1 MNDRGDEGLNPP
13 HTARPLDARAISIV
27 VLLCLTWGFNQVA
40 TKLAMP
46 DIPPL
51 TQAAIR
57 SAGGTV
63 LVTVWALWRGEPLL
77 RRDRTLMPGI
87 ITGVLFGLEFLCIF
101 RGLVWTTAVR
111 AVLFIYLAPFFVVIG
126 ARWFLP
132 ADRFDWSQWLGL
144 LLSFAGMVI
153 AFGLPTPSADPHQIV
168 GDVMMVAAAIFWAA
182 TTLVVKASR
191 LQQAPFAK
199 TLLYQLV
206 ISIPILAGAAWMFG
220 ERMMSHPSTLAVASV
235 IYQTLWVAGIT
246 FLMWFALVQR
256 YSASRLSAFTFLTP
270 LFGVVGGHLVLGEPL
285 SVGFGIAVLF
295 VACGLVLVNRPR

>member
-1 MNDRGDEGLNPP
+1 VTALDKTISRD
-13 HTARPLDARAISIV
+13 HTARPLDAAAIALV

-57 SAGGTV
+57 SVGGTAMV
-63 LVTVWALWRGEPLL
+63 IAWAWWRGEPLL
-77 RRDRTLMPGI
+77 RRDGTLIAGI
-87 ITGVLFGLEFLCIF
+87 VTGVLFGLEFLCIF

-132 ADRFDWSQWLGL
+132 GDRFDTSQWLGL

-168 GDVMMVAAAIFWAA
+168 GDLMMVAAAIFWAA

-191 LQQAPFAK
+191 LQQAPFSK

-206 ISIPILAGAAWMFG
+206 ISIPILAIGAVAFG
-220 ERMMSHPSTLAVASV
+220 ERMAPHPSALAIGSV
-235 IYQTLWVAGIT
+235 IYQTIWVAGIT
-246 FLMWFALVQR
+246 FLAWFSLVQR
-256 YSASRLSAFTFLTP
+256 FSASRLSAFTFLTP
-270 LFGVVGGHLVLGEPL
+270 LFGVLGGHLVLGEQL
-285 SVGFGIAVLF
+285 TLGFGIAVLL
-295 VACGLVLVNRPR
+295 VAGGLVLVNRPR

>member
-1 MNDRGDEGLNPP
+1 VNS
-13 HTARPLDARAISIV
+13 TARPLDAAAIVLV

-51 TQAAIR
+51 IQAAIR

-63 LVTVWALWRGEPLL
+63 MVIAWALWRREPLW
-77 RRDRTLMPGI
+77 RRDGTLVPGL
-87 ITGVLFGLEFLCIF
+87 ITGILFGLEFLCIF

-111 AVLFIYLAPFFVVIG
+111 AVLFIYLTPFFVVIG

-132 ADRFDWSQWLGL
+132 GDRFDVSQWLGL

-153 AFGLPTPSADPHQIV
+153 AFGLPTPSADPSQII
-168 GDVMMVAAAIFWAA
+168 GDIMMVVAAILWAS
-182 TTLVVKASR
+182 TTLVMKGSR

-206 ISIPILAGAAWMFG
+206 ISIPILVAGALVFG
-220 ERMMSHPSTLAVASV
+220 EHLAPHVSALAIGSV
-235 IYQTLWVAGIT
+235 IYQTIWVAGVT
-246 FLMWFALVQR
+246 FLAWFSLVQR

-285 SVGFGIAVLF
+285 SIGFGIAVLF
-295 VACGLVLVNRPR
+295 VAGGLVLVNRPRPAAR